1 MHHNYM
7 IAISALFLLVFA
19 VMIHSMARHR
29 HTSGQTSTRFA
40 GPTGSSQWIWATIPL
55 LILALVNVAL
65 FLGTDRQAPTTRP
78 EVQVSAIPPAESAS
92 LPGASATT
100 FSAQTHNTTRIAL
113 APSPQVL
120 Q

>member
-29 HTSGQTSTRFA
+29 RTSGQTSARFS

-55 LILALVNVAL
+55 LILGLVNVAL
-65 FLGTDRQAPTTRP
+65 FRGADRQMPTAKPDT
-78 EVQVSAIPPAESAS
+78 QVSAIPSVASA
-92 LPGASATT
+92 LTPGASATT
-100 FSAQTHNTTRIAL
+100 ISGHVHDTTRIAL